1 VRPGVTKA
9 KKSSVCTFRPI
20 SDNST
25 NSARFRIR
33 SAFLKKKLKRSPTP
47 AKRLAGSVPARKHP
61 AARLACQAGS
71 ALGPAAAQ
79 NISTRLGGHAFAKSM
94 VPGSFEPAGLKWS
107 FHRCRSF
114 SLLRVGDADSAETTP
129 DA

>member
-1 VRPGVTKA
+1 VPPGATKA
-9 KKSSVCTFRPI
+9 RKSSVCTFRPL

-25 NSARFRIR
+25 NLERFKIR

-47 AKRLAGSVPARKHP
+47 AKRLAGRVPAHKHTT
-61 AARLACQAGS
+61 ARLARQASS
-71 ALGPAAAQ
+71 ALGPAAVQ
-79 NISTRLGGHAFAKSM
+79 NSPARLGGHAFSESM

-114 SLLRVGDADSAETTP
+114 SLLRVEGADSAATTP
-129 DA
+129 DT